1 MAGMI
6 TVAGI
11 NGKLVWMRQPRTRMG
26 GLYCIRLYNQVEV
39 LNLYAYAVEVPLVD
53 DYNCRSVRMKYFKM
67 SKSCDTIDKEKG
79 KHYARGT

>member
-11 NGKLVWMRQPRTRMG
+11 NGKPVWMRQPRPKMG

-39 LNLYAYAVEVPLVD
+39 LNLYAYAVEAPLVD
-53 DYNCRSVRMKYFKM
+53 DYNCSRCSYKILQNVKVM
-67 SKSCDTIDKEKG
+67 
-79 KHYARGT
+79 